1 MQRVKSLSI
10 QSSDSQSTLPMPPS
24 PDTQRRIL
32 AIFAHPDDELA
43 IGGSLA
49 RYAAEGAAITLVC
62 ATRGEAATIYS
73 LPEYGATPENLA
85 QVRTK
90 ELECGCAALGVQDL
104 RWLDWPD
111 GGVAGLK
118 REQATAQV
126 AGLLRALRPQLLF
139 THPEHGGYPHPDHIA
154 VHQIVLAAWQ
164 AAADPA
170 YRPDL
175 GAPWAAAKL
184 YVRVFPRSFF
194 ENNPAFAQFRVQLN
208 GQQLPFV
215 ATPDEQIST
224 TLDVSAWVER
234 RMVAW
239 DCHRSQHNPQG
250 MWSEVSDEARHA
262 FASREALQLIAH
274 RLPDA
279 PPPESD
285 LWAGIAPEA
294 GAERVEA
301 ADEAAADEADEAV
314 DAASA
319 AAGDR
324 LLIAL
329 RSRRTYLLIYQD
341 FLKRSPKPDF
351 AELLATLINHTQE
364 LIALLSSALRRID
377 RNPLR
382 AGLNEKLLGQAGSR
396 KGAAGKLNFI
406 IVGVARNLDWYA
418 QQLAQDD
425 PPAIKAIWQELI
437 AVETQDQQLAQELL
451 ALIEQSTGNNL

>member
-1 MQRVKSLSI
+1 
-10 QSSDSQSTLPMPPS
+10 MPPS

-43 IGGSLA
+43 IGGLLA
-49 RYAAEGAAITLVC
+49 RYAAEGVAVTLAC

-73 LPEYGATPENLA
+73 PPEYGATPENLA
-85 QVRTK
+85 QVRTR
-90 ELECGCAALGVQDL
+90 EMECCCAALGIEDL

-111 GGVAGLK
+111 GGVAGLD
-118 REQATAQV
+118 RDQATAQV
-126 AGLLRALRPQLLF
+126 VGLLRALRPHLLF

-170 YRPDL
+170 YRPEL
-175 GAPWAAAKL
+175 GPPWVAAKL
-184 YVRVFPRSFF
+184 YVRVFPASFF
-194 ENNPAFAQFRVQLN
+194 ESNPAFAQFRVQLN
-208 GQQLPFV
+208 GQQLPFF
-215 ATPDEQIST
+215 ATPDEEIST
-224 TLDVSAWVER
+224 TLDVSACAER
-234 RMVAW
+234 RTAAW

-250 MWSEVSDEARHA
+250 MWSEVSDEARHSYI
-262 FASREALQLIAH
+262 SREALQLIAH
-274 RLPDA
+274 HLPDA
-279 PPPESD
+279 PQPESD
-285 LWAGIAPEA
+285 LWAGIAPSAGTAWAEEA
-294 GAERVEA
+294 SA
-301 ADEAAADEADEAV
+301 AAADEADAPI

-341 FLKRSPKPDF
+341 YLKSSPKPDF
-351 AELLATLINHTQE
+351 AELLATLIDHTQE
-364 LIALLSSALRRID
+364 LIALLSGALRRID
-377 RNPLR
+377 RSPLR

-406 IVGVARNLDWYA
+406 VVGAARNLDWYA
-418 QQLAQDD
+418 QQLAQND

-437 AVETQDQQLAQELL
+437 TVETQDQQLAKELL